1 MTAPP
6 AAAEGARRRS
16 SAEGRPSGAVRPDA
30 YGKIYGHRLTPRPR
44 RPVAAGRRRAKRA
57 RRRRSP
63 TRPGPAPATP
73 GRSDPDRAQ
82 PPAAWSPGSRPP
94 GPSPPRSSVPAH
106 PAAGPAGRA
115 GPGAGRG
122 GAADRAGQAR
132 PGGDQGAR
140 LRSRVG
146 DRAGPWVR
154 TCSGAVRLCTLC
166 VGRPGFVSPDWSGEA
181 RVRSCRCCNRW
192 CAPRAGTAR
201 VRSVDACWRGLG
213 FVRVAAASSHRSV
226 NLGFER
232 AAIESVCAECPRRS
246 CRAGFAREIVC
257 AKAPRPRLA
266 RVRMCAGREDMAGP
280 GTMARCLARTKSL
293 APCHKAAVESRLVSM
308 GALRF

>member
-1 MTAPP
+1 M
-6 AAAEGARRRS
+6 
-16 SAEGRPSGAVRPDA
+16 
-30 YGKIYGHRLTPRPR
+30 
-44 RPVAAGRRRAKRA
+44 
-57 RRRRSP
+57 
-63 TRPGPAPATP
+63 
-73 GRSDPDRAQ
+73 
-82 PPAAWSPGSRPP
+82 
-94 GPSPPRSSVPAH
+94 
-106 PAAGPAGRA
+106 
-115 GPGAGRG
+115 RG
-122 GAADRAGQAR
+122 GITLANG
-132 PGGDQGAR
+132 
-140 LRSRVG
+140 LV
-146 DRAGPWVR
+146 PWVR
-154 TCSGAVRLCTLC
+154 TDLRPRAPPLCRGVEPLPSATGQQDRVRFAAL
-166 VGRPGFVSPDWSGEA
+166 REA

-192 CAPRAGTAR
+192 CAPRAETAR

-280 GTMARCLARTKSL
+280 GTMARYLARTKSL